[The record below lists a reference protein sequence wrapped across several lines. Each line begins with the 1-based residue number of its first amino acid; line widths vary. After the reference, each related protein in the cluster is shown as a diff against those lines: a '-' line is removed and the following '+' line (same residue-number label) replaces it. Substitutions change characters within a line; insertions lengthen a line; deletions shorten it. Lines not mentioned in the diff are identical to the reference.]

1 MNYDAMTEPGFML
14 PDLIEIQRSSI
25 RWVIEEGLIEE
36 LNSFS
41 HISDYPGKLEL
52 HFLGQNYKLKEPKYG
67 VDESKRRDSTYAV
80 QMYVPTRLIN
90 KETGEIKEQEV
101 FIGDLP
107 LMTERGT
114 FIINGA
120 ERVIVNQI
128 VRSPGVYYKSEI
140 DKNGRRTYSAS
151 LIPNRGAWLKF
162 ETDRNDLVW
171 VRIDKTRKLSAQ
183 VLLKALG
190 LTNNEIFDA
199 MRHPEY
205 FQKTIEKEGEFSE
218 EEALMEDRKSTRLN
232 SSHQIISYAVFC
244 LKKKKHTQRQLKPQ
258 NIQHLYQHHS

>member
-1 MNYDAMTEPGFML
+1 MSELTDKLL
-14 PDLIEIQRSSI
+14 PDLIEIQRSSF
-25 RWVIEEGLIEE
+25 RWFLEEGLIEE

-41 HISDYPGKLEL
+41 PISDYTGKLEL
-52 HFLGQNYKLKEPKYG
+52 HFMGQDYQLKEPKYD
-67 VDESKRRDSTYAV
+67 VEEAKRRDSTYAV
-80 QMYVPTRLIN
+80 QMYVPTRLID
-90 KETGEIKEQEV
+90 KETGEINEMQV

-128 VRSPGVYYKSEI
+128 VRSPGVYYKAET

-162 ETDRNDLVW
+162 ETDKNGLVW

-183 VLLKALG
+183 VLLKAIGLG
-190 LTNNEIFDA
+190 DNEILDSL
-199 MRHPEY
+199 RHPEY
-205 FQKTIEKEGEFSE
+205 YQKNFRQRRQPQRRRCIVRIVSQTTPRGTANSKWGT
-218 EEALMEDRKSTRLN
+218 ATTR
-232 SSHQIISYAVFC
+232 IAIF
-244 LKKKKHTQRQLKPQ
+244 RQ
-258 NIQHLYQHHS
+258 

>member
-1 MNYDAMTEPGFML
+1 MTTNLTANSLL
-14 PDLIEIQRSSI
+14 PDLIEIQHSSF
-25 RWVIEEGLIEE
+25 RWFLEEGLIEE

-41 HISDYPGKLEL
+41 PITDYTGKLEL
-52 HFLGQNYKLKEPKYG
+52 HFLGKDYKLKEPKYN
-67 VDESKRRDSTYAV
+67 VDEAKRRDASYSV
-80 QMYVPTRLIN
+80 QMFVPTRLIN

-128 VRSPGVYYKSEI
+128 VRSPGVYYKKEL

-162 ETDRNDLVW
+162 ETDKNGLVW

-183 VLLKALG
+183 VLLKAIG
-190 LTNNEIFDA
+190 LSDNEILDSL
-199 MRHPEY
+199 RHPEFY
-205 FQKTIEKEGEFSE
+205 QKTLDKEGNPSE
-218 EEALMEDRKSTRLN
+218 EEALIEL
-232 SSHQIISYAVFC
+232 Y
-244 LKKKKHTQRQLKPQ
+244 KKLRPGEPPTV
-258 NIQHLYQHHS
+258 NG

>member
-1 MNYDAMTEPGFML
+1 MTNLSYSLL
-14 PDLIEIQRSSI
+14 PDLIEIQRSSF
-25 RWVIEEGLIEE
+25 RWFLEEGLIEE

-41 HISDYPGKLEL
+41 PITDYTGKFEL
-52 HFLGQNYKLKEPKYG
+52 HFIGENYRLKEPKYD
-67 VDESKRRDSTYAV
+67 VEEAKSRDSTYSV

-90 KETGEIKEQEV
+90 KENGEIKEMDV

-107 LMTERGT
+107 LMTDRGT

-128 VRSPGVYYKSEI
+128 VRSPGVYYKAET

-162 ETDRNDLVW
+162 ETDKNGLVW

-183 VLLKALG
+183 ALLKAIG
-190 LTNNEIFDA
+190 LSDNEIIDGL
-199 MRHPEY
+199 RHPDFY
-205 FQKTIEKEGEFSE
+205 QKTLDKEGNPSE
-218 EEALMEDRKSTRLN
+218 EEALLELYRKLRPGEPPTVSGG
-232 SSHQIISYAVFC
+232 Q
-244 LKKKKHTQRQLKPQ
+244 QLLESRFFDPKRYD
-258 NIQHLYQHHS
+258 LGRVGR